1 MARAAAAAVV
11 CAAASAAPPPPAA
24 PDTTPPTASAPSPPP
39 APVSGSD
46 AGGAV
51 APGPSAASAAAPPI
65 LADAADTRAATALLR
80 EAVVVRPGGR
90 HHRLLR
96 ALRYLEDPDL
106 EPLFR
111 RLRENEHA
119 ALRVHGLLG
128 TAELATP
135 RGVTTENL
143 VDLERDDQRAEVIS
157 AALDGGLLDDRTL
170 DELLAWPGLADE
182 VKLLLATPRV
192 AAGRVAAGS
201 PAHAAMVAALG
212 GPAETAPPGGLN
224 NPHPAA
230 EPGAGVM
237 TGAPPDPFGRG
248 ANPNRPAT
256 PARGLGRRGLAAL
269 LLHQMGD
276 ARGTRGLIALN
287 NADVPSRDPVRAT
300 LLETARTHGLDRAGT
315 WAYSIASEPD
325 LPPRLAELALEV
337 AAGFGDARAHRR
349 WAEKFR
355 AAENNLPRRT
365 RLALTG
371 LAFAAVA
378 RPEVFNVV
386 AVDGDPFVAAVGRTA
401 RAVGDASQPAGDAA
415 PPAGD
420 AAQASGDAAQRAA
433 DPAPPAAD
441 ASPPASETPT
451 KTPDPAALT
460 AALNNLHAT
469 DHPLAHAWL
478 AGFAADPATPDA
490 VAVATARRLVTGY
503 RPGHAT
509 GRTRRLQAVLDA
521 VETLLRR
528 DPAAAA
534 ADVPAVLN
542 RADADPA
549 WTQAVLLGLIRS
561 RTPAAAAIARGVA
574 VPADPDAK
582 ALALVLRLRSGGA
595 VGPRLR
601 ATLTRVLRGQTAL
614 DDELRV
620 QAAWVY
626 LKRTSGA
633 DAVSTLRDTDDAA
646 DADAAVARSPAA
658 P

>member
-1 MARAAAAAVV
+1 MTRWSVGRTSSPRAAAVAARAVAAAAVCV
-11 CAAASAAPPPPAA
+11 VAAAQPLPAVSQPGA
-24 PDTTPPTASAPSPPP
+24 GAT
-39 APVSGSD
+39 APV
-46 AGGAV
+46 
-51 APGPSAASAAAPPI
+51 PESATAPPI
-65 LADAADTRAATALLR
+65 VADPADTRAATELLR
-80 EAVVVRPGGR
+80 EAVRVGPGGR

-96 ALRYLEDPDL
+96 ALRFLEDPDL
-106 EPLFR
+106 APLFG

-157 AALDGGLLDDRTL
+157 AALDGGLLGDRTL

-201 PAHAAMVAALG
+201 PAHTAMVAALG
-212 GPAETAPPGGLN
+212 VPDAAGDAVGFDGNPAPQPRDTDRAPN
-224 NPHPAA
+224 A
-230 EPGAGVM
+230 PGAR
-237 TGAPPDPFGRG
+237 D
-248 ANPNRPAT
+248 
-256 PARGLGRRGLAAL
+256 RGLGRRGLAAL

-287 NADVPSRDPVRAT
+287 NADGPARDPVRAT
-300 LLETARTHGLDRAGT
+300 LLETARTHRLDRAGT

-325 LPPRLAELALEV
+325 LPPRLGELALEV

-349 WAEKFR
+349 WAAQVR
-355 AAENNLPRRT
+355 AAGDSLPRRT

-371 LAFAAVA
+371 LAFATAA
-378 RPEVFNVV
+378 EPEVFNVV
-386 AVDGDPFVAAVGRTA
+386 AVDGDPFVATVGRAA
-401 RAVGDASQPAGDAA
+401 RAVADASHP
-415 PPAGD
+415 
-420 AAQASGDAAQRAA
+420 AA
-433 DPAPPAAD
+433 DASHPAADASHLAADASHPSADASHPAAD
-441 ASPPASETPT
+441 ASPEAA
-451 KTPDPAALT
+451 DALT
-460 AALNNLHAT
+460 AALDALHAT
-469 DHPLAHAWL
+469 DHPRAHAWL
-478 AGFAADPATPDA
+478 AAFAADPSTPDA
-490 VAVATARRLVTGY
+490 VAVATARRLVTGF
-503 RPGHAT
+503 RTGHAT

-521 VETLLRR
+521 VETLLGRG
-528 DPAAAA
+528 PAVA
-534 ADVPAVLN
+534 ADEVPAVLN
-542 RADADPA
+542 GADADPA

-574 VPADPDAK
+574 VPSDPDAE
-582 ALALVLRLRSGGA
+582 ALALVLRLRSGGE

-620 QAAWVY
+620 QAAWAY
-626 LKRTSGA
+626 LKRTAGA
-633 DAVSTLRDTDDAA
+633 DAVSTLRAAA
-646 DADAAVARSPAA
+646 DAEAAVARSPVA